1 MGIAESYGKI
11 TLEKFEEARPFV
23 NILGGAYKANFD
35 KKLAE
40 ATELAKK
47 AENDNK
53 KIYYEGAV
61 PASECPKPDPQNFVN
76 LTSIAEEL
84 NATPDMDNKLRH
96 LIPPAVKEMQTEL
109 NNVLQGIV
117 QGEFSKISKHDDDM
131 NNFLKQYGLP

>member
-76 LTSIAEEL
+76 LTSIAEEM
-84 NATPDMDNKLRH
+84 NATPEMDNKLRH
-96 LIPPAVKEMQTEL
+96 LIPPAVKEM
-109 NNVLQGIV
+109 
-117 QGEFSKISKHDDDM
+117 
-131 NNFLKQYGLP
+131 